1 MHVVTGATGHVGN
14 VLVRELLKD
23 KKKVRAIIEPNTSN
37 LNLYGLDIEMEY
49 ANILDRQQLVK
60 AFEGAEV
67 VYHLAAKISILPGQ
81 DKIIHAVNYEGTKNV
96 IEACRSCHVKRL
108 VYMSSVHALTEPA
121 SGIIDESMPF
131 DPHNDRGEYDRS
143 KAKASIE
150 VIKAAEEGLE
160 TVIVCPSGVIGPY
173 DYLMSS
179 LAKTFLNFINKKI
192 NFVIEGAYDFVDVR
206 DVVAGTILAAE
217 KGKSGHTYILSGERS
232 SIRDIFLKL
241 GTISGRELPKRSIP
255 RFLALGA
262 SCFSTLYCLITKA
275 TPYFTTYALLTLM
288 RNSSF
293 SHQKATSELGYRP
306 RPITH
311 SLRDTFRWFKKT
323 GMVKV

>member
-1 MHVVTGATGHVGN
+1 MQVVTGATGHVGN
-14 VLVRELLKD
+14 VLVRELLKN
-23 KKKVRAIIEPNTSN
+23 KKSVRATIEPNTSN

-49 ANILDRQQLVK
+49 ADILNVEQLIK
-60 AFEGAEV
+60 AFKGADV

-96 IEACRSCHVKRL
+96 IEACKRCHVKRL
-108 VYMSSVHALTEPA
+108 VYMSSVHALREPA

-131 DPHNDRGEYDRS
+131 DPYNDRGEYDRS
-143 KAKASIE
+143 KAKASLE

-206 DVVAGTILAAE
+206 DVVAGTVLAAE

-232 SIRDIFLKL
+232 SVRELFLKL
-241 GTISGRELPKRSIP
+241 GIISGRELPKRSIP
-255 RFLALGA
+255 RSLALGA
-262 SCFSTLYCLITKA
+262 ACFSTLYCLITKA
-275 TPYFTTYALLTLM
+275 TPYFTTYALLTLT
-288 RNSSF
+288 RNSFF

-306 RPITH
+306 RPILH
-311 SLRDTFRWFKKT
+311 SLRDTFFWFKKT